1 MTRPHE
7 DLQRH
12 TPTDHRAGGVP
23 IRFAADAWCAID
35 IAHLKAER
43 ADAGIAAYETLI
55 EKARRRLAVV
65 LRAVNK
71 RRVISILEIEGHEA
85 FRHLQ
90 SAWDD
95 HHLVATRHDVAESS
109 TLSLYRVA
117 GAAGDPAIDPL
128 TKDSWAFEHVS
139 RHADRVDAIVKAI
152 SSAEGFG
159 GVLVFGYDDLSA
171 AAVLY
176 RFTHAAQF
184 LAFRASAPAQQIL
197 GPVAASGDTLTA
209 VRPVRTFG

>member
-12 TPTDHRAGGVP
+12 TVTDHRSGGVP
-23 IRFAADAWCAID
+23 IRFANDAWCAVD

-43 ADAGIAAYETLI
+43 VDAGIAAYETLI
-55 EKARRRLAVV
+55 EKARRRYAVV
-65 LRAVNK
+65 LRSVNK
-71 RRVISILEIEGHEA
+71 RRVISMLEIDGHEA

-95 HHLVATRHDVAESS
+95 HHLVAQRHDVAESS

-117 GAAGDPAIDPL
+117 GTSGDASIDPE
-128 TKDSWAFEHVS
+128 TKDSYTFEHVS
-139 RHADRVDAIVKAI
+139 RSAERAGAIVTAI
-152 SSAEGFG
+152 SAAEGFR
-159 GVLVFGYDDLSA
+159 GVLVFGFDDDSA
-171 AAVLY
+171 AAILY
-176 RFTHAAQF
+176 RFAYAAEF
-184 LAFRASAPAQQIL
+184 ATFRASPVAQQVL
-197 GPVAASGDTLTA
+197 GPIGESGEALSA